1 MGNYPVMKC
10 GCCEIKLSRV
20 GAGRLSAEYVEDIKL
35 GLNSALKGV
44 EAKGSAQIAVHGG
57 LIIGTVYNYSD
68 ADEVQRSDQICGA
81 IALVL
86 QDAEEAI
93 KETQD
98 LIYVDVT

>member
-20 GAGRLSAEYVEDIKL
+20 CAGRLSAEYVDDVKQ
-35 GLNSALKGV
+35 GLNTALEGV
-44 EAKGSAQIAVHGG
+44 KAKGTAQLAVHGG
-57 LIIGTVYNYSD
+57 LIIGTVYNYVD
-68 ADEVQRSDQICGA
+68 ADEEQRSDEICGA
-81 IALVL
+81 IASVL

-93 KETQD
+93 KETED